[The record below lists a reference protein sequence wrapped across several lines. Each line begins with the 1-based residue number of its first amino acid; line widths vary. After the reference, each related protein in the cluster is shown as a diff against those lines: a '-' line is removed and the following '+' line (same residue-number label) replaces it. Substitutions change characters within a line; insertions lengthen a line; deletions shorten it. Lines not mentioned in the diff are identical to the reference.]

1 MVIKRLVY
9 LVFWMQLSGE
19 SKEKKNQ
26 VRLNTKQN
34 FKKFQILSF
43 QDGVQCTEVKFF
55 LMAKFEDVWNLT
67 LLCRLFYFSS
77 FGASFPVSTKE
88 FWWDLSFNAKL
99 RF

>member
-1 MVIKRLVY
+1 
-9 LVFWMQLSGE
+9 MQLSGE
-19 SKEKKNQ
+19 SKEKRNQ

-43 QDGVQCTEVKFF
+43 QDGVQFTEVKFF

-88 FWWDLSFNAKL
+88 FLWDLSFNAKL